1 MQSRIER
8 HFSDHVVD
16 SRSKDWLAVIL
27 GPAISVPF
35 ATCYAALICSDASLR
50 NHFPM
55 VLQYLSRDFG
65 TVFEGKR
72 FGKRRCFDNIALSSQ
87 LQVGQ
92 Y

>member
-55 VLQYLSRDFG
+55 VLQYL
-65 TVFEGKR
+65 GKAL
-72 FGKRRCFDNIALSSQ
+72 FCHPSFKWDNTNNT
-87 LQVGQ
+87 
-92 Y
+92 